1 MTKPKVR
8 ITIGDLPQKAALE
21 VSEEDMKKI
30 CGGKMLDSSSPKI
43 FDKSTPQPVQ
53 F

>member
-8 ITIGDLPQKAALE
+8 IAINDLPQRAALE

-30 CGGKMLDSSSPKI
+30 CGGKMLDTSTPKILDASSPQLA
-43 FDKSTPQPVQ
+43 KS
-53 F
+53 